1 MNGWE
6 PKPKPKQIQVMP
18 ISISINAGQDE
29 TSSSVTASGS
39 VQHIITDSERTAFN
53 IEDAALK
60 AAVVKYLAPVLPA
73 PFAGFN
79 PFGRAPDDAF
89 LCSPTPWNDLYA
101 TYGWP
106 QVQTLL
112 VVQSATILGITS
124 NPEIIATK
132 NFKNT
137 SNVPGT
143 YHCDITQDVSFTHES
158 NWSNTSA
165 VEISQTISYE
175 ISFLG
180 SGGGGESSFSYTE
193 TWEKGG
199 SDSESITLGTSTGV
213 DAELQPGQAVDAE
226 LTASRGELTVQ
237 IVYQL
242 SLIGDVAVNFSNPWN
257 GHHFWAY
264 DLKSVMAAAGY
275 PTTITSTQEI
285 TVGFYSS
292 SSVVL
297 KNPAGQAMMALPA
310 SAKPGVR
317 ARLDGP

>member
-1 MNGWE
+1 
-6 PKPKPKQIQVMP
+6 MP
-18 ISISINAGQDE
+18 ITISINAGQDQK
-29 TSSSVTASGS
+29 SSSVTASGS
-39 VQHIITDSERTAFN
+39 VQHIITPSERTAFK

-60 AAVVKYLAPVLPA
+60 AAVAKSL
-73 PFAGFN
+73 GQ
-79 PFGRAPDDAF
+79 FGRAPDDAY
-89 LCSPTPWNDLYA
+89 LHSPTPWNDLYA

-112 VVQSATILGITS
+112 AVQSATILGITS

-137 SNVPGT
+137 SSVPGT
-143 YHCDITQDVSFTHES
+143 YHCDITQEVSSTHES
-158 NWSNTSA
+158 NWSDTSA

-180 SGGGGESSFSYTE
+180 SGGGGETAFSYTE

-199 SDSESITLGTSTGV
+199 SDSESVTLGTSSGV
-213 DAELQPGQAVDAE
+213 DVELQPGEEVDAE
-226 LTASRGELTVQ
+226 LTASRGELKVQ

-242 SLIGDVAVNFSNPWN
+242 SLAGDVAANFSKRWA

-264 DLKSVMAAAGY
+264 DVNSVMAAAGY
-275 PTTITSTQEI
+275 PTTITSTQTI

-292 SSVVL
+292 SSIVL
-297 KNPAGQAMMALPA
+297 KNAAGQTVMALPTA
-310 SAKPGVR
+310 AKPGAR
-317 ARLDGP
+317 ALLSK